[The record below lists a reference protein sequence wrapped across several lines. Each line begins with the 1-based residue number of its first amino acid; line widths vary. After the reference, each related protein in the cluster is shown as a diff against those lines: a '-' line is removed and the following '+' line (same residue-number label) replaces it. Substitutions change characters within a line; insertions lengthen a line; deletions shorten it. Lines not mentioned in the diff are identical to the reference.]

1 MKTLSTLALS
11 LILTLNIF
19 GSAVHAKD
27 YSEYTIHQL
36 ETLTFPQWWS
46 LFKRYAKERGERIS
60 ETDRQYYK
68 QEYFDKG
75 LFPDEA
81 FESEF
86 E

>member
-60 ETDRQYYK
+60 ETDQRHWRLQGS
-68 QEYFDKG
+68 QMRCQV
-75 LFPDEA
+75 LFQIIH
-81 FESEF
+81 S
-86 E
+86 